1 RGSHDSS
8 VAAAA
13 EFLRIYPQTQTGV
26 MNATPADVFTVANP
40 DAAVQPFPTV
50 SGSIFAMGSNFNSP
64 QSNLTGLSYIFD
76 YDNARFIMLDGQA
89 AKASD
94 GTTPGIDTQQPWINA
109 QLSGRQ
115 AGTHAFVFSHK
126 GLITENHVDTLFG
139 SDPSKDPAG
148 QDAFISSLYSNG
160 VRYYIQGHDHMHN
173 RSLVS
178 VTTGT
183 PTDSS
188 SPKVQ
193 NVLCASDSSKFYTP
207 GMPSNDDKY
216 DVPAFG
222 HNRQAQIAQELHT
235 VGYYIYTIDGPRVTV
250 DYYSAIPSN
259 AAPVGGVNGPNV
271 EWLIPSTPPLNFVKA
286 ETFGYSLNG
295 KEFLV
300 PQGATYTSVSDAY
313 AGTTAKILSG
323 ANGSTAADFDGRHF
337 IKTVDT
343 GWAHV
348 AERKCK
354 KDEETASNILTL
366 WGMADLYAA
375 NTDTFTLSLSYDLA
389 KSHPAHLGKG
399 VFGLATKDD
408 KDNWINAV
416 DKNVGGVKKFVLGPW
431 KPGYKLGTYGVDLR
445 TKTAWAVIN
454 YNAKF
459 AVADFDGRGKH

>member
-1 RGSHDSS
+1 
-8 VAAAA
+8 
-13 EFLRIYPQTQTGV
+13 
-26 MNATPADVFTVANP
+26 
-40 DAAVQPFPTV
+40 
-50 SGSIFAMGSNFNSP
+50 
-64 QSNLTGLSYIFD
+64 
-76 YDNARFIMLDGQA
+76 
-89 AKASD
+89 
-94 GTTPGIDTQQPWINA
+94 
-109 QLSGRQ
+109 
-115 AGTHAFVFSHK
+115 
-126 GLITENHVDTLFG
+126 
-139 SDPSKDPAG
+139 
-148 QDAFISSLYSNG
+148 
-160 VRYYIQGHDHMHN
+160 MHN

-183 PTDSS
+183 PTDGS
-188 SPKVQ
+188 SPKIQ

-235 VGYYIYTIDGPRVTV
+235 VGYYIYTVDGPRVTV

-271 EWLIPSTPPLNFVKA
+271 EWLIPSTPPLNFEKA

-295 KEFLV
+295 KEFQV
-300 PQGATYTSVSDAY
+300 PQGATYTSVSDTY

-323 ANGSTAADFDGRHF
+323 TNGSTAVDFDGRHF

-343 GWAHV
+343 GWTHL
-348 AERKCK
+348 AERKCR
-354 KDEETASNILTL
+354 KDDETASNTLTL
-366 WGMADLYAA
+366 WGMGDLHAT
-375 NTDTFTLSLSYDLA
+375 NTDTITLSLSYDPA

-399 VFGLATKDD
+399 GFGLATKDD

-454 YNAKF
+454 YNAEF